1 MGHTAS
7 MGPTSCTRRGGCG
20 SGGVSPTGEPLVGH
34 RGDLAVPVGAG
45 RGRGEPVPLP
55 RRQRWGRSRWCL
67 LSAKA
72 KCCGFMVHTGRPP
85 LRIGPG
91 YRDGACGAMGNA
103 GGAAGR
109 QGSGWGPLGLPG
121 SGCAVPVL
129 RAMGWWGYGADA
141 SPAVTPTPRVPK
153 VPLCCPCAVG
163 PWGHG
168 AMGQMP
174 ALLSPRPLGSPR
186 SRCAVPVLWG
196 HGAMGQMPA
205 LLSPRPL
212 GSAGSRCAVPG
223 YVELHELVLDS
234 TKELCWMEAGHWF
247 KLEEDFKEAGHWGQ
261 PHLSFLT
268 YRSLLE
274 VRRALARGAVLLDV
288 AAASLPAIAHV
299 LIDQMI
305 YEGQLKPQDSEDI
318 LRTLL
323 LQHNP
328 VWGSPPHG
336 GTMQGTVPRAACLIP
351 AIPLPA
357 QSQSGSSQ
365 PQLHQK
371 IPEDA
376 EATLVLVGCAAFLDQ
391 PTLAFV
397 RLKAA
402 VMLDGIL
409 DVSLPIRFL
418 LVLLGPDSPHI
429 SYHELGRAVATMMSE
444 RVFLRDS
451 YLADGRQDLVRSVED
466 FLECSIV
473 VPPSEPHSEE
483 QLRPLVPLQ
492 QELLRRRYRPP
503 EPPVIETPLK
513 DITGSA
519 PGPQDEDPLRRTGR
533 PFGGLVRDIRRRY
546 PLYLSDI
553 RDFLSPQCL
562 AAVIFIYFA
571 ALSPA
576 VTFGGLLNEKTNG
589 MMGVSELL
597 ISTCVQCVLFSILSA
612 QPLLVIGFSGPLLV
626 FEEAFYSFC
635 SANGLEYIVGRVW
648 IGFWLVLLVLLVVAC
663 EGSFLVRYLSRYT
676 QEIFSFLI
684 SLIFIFETFSKLIF
698 RAHPLSRR
706 YAVQDEVQPDVPE
719 PNTALLSLVLM
730 AGTFF
735 LAFFLRKFKNSSF
748 LPGRVRRLIG
758 DFGVPISI
766 FIMALADF
774 FITDTYTQKLKV
786 PRGLEVT
793 NSSARGWFINPM
805 GERKTFPIWM
815 MFASVVPALLVF
827 ILIFL
832 ETQITTLIVSK
843 PERKLVKGS
852 GFHLDLLLIVAM
864 GGLSA
869 LFGMPWLSATT
880 VRTIT
885 HANALTVMGKA
896 TAPGEKSQILE
907 VKEQRISGLLVAV
920 LIGVSILM
928 EPILKF
934 IPLAVL
940 FGIFLYMGVTSLFGI
955 QLFDRILLLLMPPK
969 YHPDEPYVTRVKTW
983 RMHLFTLTQLLVLVL
998 LWVVKSTPASLAL
1011 PFVLILTVPLRR
1023 FLLPR
1028 IFQDIELR
1036 CLDADDAVVTFEEV
1050 EGTDVYNEVQMPS

>member
-1 MGHTAS
+1 MEGPGQEAYEERMRRSLDPEGYEDPGIKGSHLSLGEMSRAGAGTGSPLHAWRARAEELTPLRQYLPSRRGCYDVDGRRRAAGAPPGQAS
-7 MGPTSCTRRGGCG
+7 RRGGG
-20 SGGVSPTGEPLVGH
+20 QPPSVTDV
-34 RGDLAVPVGAG
+34 DL
-45 RGRGEPVPLP
+45 E
-55 RRQRWGRSRWCL
+55 
-67 LSAKA
+67 
-72 KCCGFMVHTGRPP
+72 
-85 LRIGPG
+85 
-91 YRDGACGAMGNA
+91 A
-103 GGAAGR
+103 GGSR
-109 QGSGWGPLGLPG
+109 R
-121 SGCAVPVL
+121 PVSQ
-129 RAMGWWGYGADA
+129 RD
-141 SPAVTPTPRVPK
+141 T
-153 VPLCCPCAVG
+153 
-163 PWGHG
+163 HE
-168 AMGQMP
+168 
-174 ALLSPRPLGSPR
+174 
-186 SRCAVPVLWG
+186 
-196 HGAMGQMPA
+196 
-205 LLSPRPL
+205 
-212 GSAGSRCAVPG
+212 G
-223 YVELHELVLDS
+223 YVELHELVMDI
-234 TKELCWMEAGHWF
+234 TKELCWMEAGHWL

-274 VRRALARGAVLLDV
+274 IRRALAKGAVLLDV
-288 AAASLPAIAHV
+288 AATSLAAIANV

-305 YEGQLKPQDSEDI
+305 YEGQIKPQDRDDI

-323 LQHNP
+323 LQHKHP
-328 VWGSPPHG
+328 SEAESVRTLP
-336 GTMQGTVPRAACLIP
+336 
-351 AIPLPA
+351 PA
-357 QSQSGSSQ
+357 QLQRSGTSRAETEQPLLREQQPLEMRRLAGAEQSPSGATK
-365 PQLHQK
+365 PQLPEK

-376 EATLVLVGCAAFLDQ
+376 EATLVLVGCAAFLEQ

-402 VMLDGIL
+402 VTLDAVL
-409 DVSLPIRFL
+409 EVPLPVRFL
-418 LVLLGPDSPHI
+418 FVVLGPDTPNV
-429 SYHELGRAVATMMSE
+429 SYHEIGRAVATMMSE
-444 RVFLRDS
+444 RVFRRDA
-451 YLADGRQDLVRSVED
+451 YLAEGRQDLLRGVED
-466 FLECSIV
+466 FLEASIV
-473 VPPSEPHSEE
+473 LPPTEIPNE
-483 QLRPLVPLQ
+483 QLLRSLVPLQ
-492 QELLRRRYRPP
+492 HELLRRRYQPP
-503 EPPVIETPLK
+503 EKAPGEAFLK
-513 DITGSA
+513 DLGLEEPA
-519 PGPQDEDPLRRTGR
+519 PEDDDPLRRTGR

-546 PLYLSDI
+546 PKYLSDI
-553 RDFLSPQCL
+553 KDALSPQCL

-576 VTFGGLLNEKTNG
+576 VTFGGLLSEKTKG

-597 ISTCVQCVLFSILSA
+597 ISTCVQCVLFSIFSA
-612 QPLLVIGFSGPLLV
+612 QPLLVVGFSGPLLV

-635 SANGLEYIVGRVW
+635 SANGMEYIVGRVW
-648 IGFWLVLLVLLVVAC
+648 IGFWLILVVLVVVAC
-663 EGSFLVRYLSRYT
+663 EGSVLVRYLSRYT

-684 SLIFIFETFSKLIF
+684 SLIFIYETFSKLVTIF
-698 RAHPLSRR
+698 KDHPLQRH
-706 YAVQDEVQPDVPE
+706 YNVKAVVEPKVPE

-735 LAFFLRKFKNSSF
+735 LAFFLRKFKNSAF
-748 LPGRVRRLIG
+748 LPGTVRRLIG

-766 FIMALADF
+766 FIMALVDF
-774 FITDTYTQKLKV
+774 FIKDTYTQKLNV
-786 PRGLEVT
+786 PKGLEVT

-805 GERKTFPIWM
+805 GNDNPFPIWM

-864 GGLSA
+864 GGLAA

-885 HANALTVMGKA
+885 HANALTVMSK
-896 TAPGEKSQILE
+896 TSAPGEKSQILE

-928 EPILKF
+928 EPILKY

-983 RMHLFTLTQLLVLVL
+983 RMHLFTFIQIIVLAL

-1023 FLLPR
+1023 FVLPR
-1028 IFQDIELR
+1028 IFRDIELK
-1036 CLDADDAVVTFEEV
+1036 CLDADDAVVTFEEA